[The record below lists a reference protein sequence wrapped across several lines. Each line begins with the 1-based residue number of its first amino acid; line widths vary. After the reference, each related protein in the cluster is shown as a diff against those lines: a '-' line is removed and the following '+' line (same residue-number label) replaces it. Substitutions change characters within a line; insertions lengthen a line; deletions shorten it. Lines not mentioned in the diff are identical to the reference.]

1 MLVIRNAHIEEA
13 QLISD
18 LILNVAHYFS
28 PGQVGDVAA
37 WFLDSVAPRAIGD
50 YINDPGYNYLVAYA
64 GQDLVG
70 VIAVRDTT
78 HIYHLFVAPEVHRQ
92 GVAARLWAR
101 ARSDALRAGNNEGFF
116 VRSSE
121 YAVPVYL
128 RFGFR
133 VVGERSEKD
142 GLVFV
147 PMRLEL
153 VHGHSERDSL
163 TD

>member
-1 MLVIRNAHIEEA
+1 MQNQLDIRNARIEEVP
-13 QLISD
+13 LISN

-28 PGQVGDVAA
+28 PGPDGNIAA
-37 WFLDSVAPRAIGD
+37 WFLNSVTTPAIEG
-50 YINDPGYNYLVAYA
+50 YINDPKYNYLVAYS
-64 GQDLVG
+64 GQSLVG

-78 HIYHLFVAPEVHRQ
+78 HLYHLFVAPEVHRQ

-101 ARSDALRAGNNEGFF
+101 AKTDALHAGNNEGFF

-121 YAVPVYL
+121 YAVPVYE

-133 VVGERSEKD
+133 VVGTRSEKD
-142 GLVFV
+142 GLKFV

-153 VHGHSERDSL
+153 QHVHG
-163 TD
+163 